1 MNFLRKLLVVS
12 LVFLLSAGHAL
23 AAISKV
29 SVAQIIDNDDL
40 NAVRSGLLD
49 GLEAKGYEPGK
60 NLEFTYALADGKPA
74 KAAKIARK
82 LASDNPHVL
91 VGIATPTAQALV
103 SATRSI
109 PIVFTAVTDPISAR
123 LVKQL
128 DKPRQNVTGLSD
140 LSPVAQH
147 VSLIRE
153 ILPDTNTIG
162 VVYNPAE
169 ANAVAII
176 KLLRTVTKSFGI
188 TLREETVLSASDV
201 ERKTKILAK
210 QSDVIYGLTDNT
222 VGSGVDGL
230 MRAANKAGTP
240 VVAGALFYVDKGA
253 IAGIVLD
260 YYNVGV
266 QTAEYVAAILDG
278 QEPRELSV
286 KTAQSS
292 QLVVNLDAAR
302 ELGVT
307 VPQSVIDRA
316 IVSR

>member
-230 MRAANKAGTP
+230 MRAANQASTP

-278 QEPRELSV
+278 QEPSELSV

>member
-109 PIVFTAVTDPISAR
+109 PIVFTAVT
-123 LVKQL
+123 
-128 DKPRQNVTGLSD
+128 
-140 LSPVAQH
+140 
-147 VSLIRE
+147 
-153 ILPDTNTIG
+153 
-162 VVYNPAE
+162 
-169 ANAVAII
+169 
-176 KLLRTVTKSFGI
+176 
-188 TLREETVLSASDV
+188 
-201 ERKTKILAK
+201 
-210 QSDVIYGLTDNT
+210 
-222 VGSGVDGL
+222 
-230 MRAANKAGTP
+230 
-240 VVAGALFYVDKGA
+240 
-253 IAGIVLD
+253 
-260 YYNVGV
+260 
-266 QTAEYVAAILDG
+266 
-278 QEPRELSV
+278 
-286 KTAQSS
+286 
-292 QLVVNLDAAR
+292 
-302 ELGVT
+302 
-307 VPQSVIDRA
+307 
-316 IVSR
+316 